1 MKKSNSPPPKRIT
14 TSKSPLKNKSKSPR
28 SKSPYHDSNPSFIE
42 CIQRVKQDL
51 QRDPE
56 KALECLHAMI
66 HRRKNVKDSQH
77 PLIDKHNLYKSVV
90 VYCSAKL
97 SKSDINNIKR
107 AIKATYRP
115 GDEKY
120 QAMKHFFD
128 DVKFEK
134 YHKL

>member
-1 MKKSNSPPPKRIT
+1 MKKSNSPPPKRIIK
-14 TSKSPLKNKSKSPR
+14 SKSPLKKNSKSP
-28 SKSPYHDSNPSFIE
+28 SHDSNQSFIE
-42 CIQRVKQDL
+42 CIHRVKQDL
-51 QRDPE
+51 PHDPE

-66 HRRKNVKDSQH
+66 HRRKNVKDSRH

-107 AIKATYRP
+107 AIQATYRP